1 MLRWSLLVALAG
13 CPAPRHYLIADVIS
27 HNGPVDDALVAI
39 DCGLSDTAAVRTD
52 ERGHARVA
60 VSAPDPLGCA
70 VVVAKPGFE
79 TLRAAVASLCTAP
92 FACPAMLFDLV
103 QR

>member
-1 MLRWSLLVALAG
+1 MLRWCLLIALAG
-13 CPAPRHYLIADVIS
+13 CPAPQHYLIADVVS
-27 HNGPVDDALVAI
+27 RDLPVDDALVAI
-39 DCGLSDTAAVRTD
+39 DCGLADTAAVRTD
-52 ERGHARVA
+52 ERGRARVG

-70 VVVAKPGFE
+70 VIVAKPGFA

-103 QR
+103 PR